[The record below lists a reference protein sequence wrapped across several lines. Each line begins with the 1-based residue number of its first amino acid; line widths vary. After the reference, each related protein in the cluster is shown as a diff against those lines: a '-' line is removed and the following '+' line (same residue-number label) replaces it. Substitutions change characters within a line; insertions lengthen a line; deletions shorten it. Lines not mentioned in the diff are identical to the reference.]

1 MLKIVNKNQDNLSS
15 INFTKIRQHYS
26 LIIPNS
32 ISKKIQKHMN
42 VIMQQNFYIIP
53 QDCLKTEIHSAR
65 TGPLKQILSRV
76 TL

>member
-1 MLKIVNKNQDNLSS
+1 MLRIVNKNQDNLSS
-15 INFTKIRQHYS
+15 INFTKIKQHYS

-53 QDCLKTEIHSAR
+53 
-65 TGPLKQILSRV
+65 
-76 TL
+76 

>member
-42 VIMQQNFYIIP
+42 VIYIIP
-53 QDCLKTEIHSAR
+53 QDCLETEIHSAR
-65 TGPLKQILSRV
+65 SGPLKQILSRV